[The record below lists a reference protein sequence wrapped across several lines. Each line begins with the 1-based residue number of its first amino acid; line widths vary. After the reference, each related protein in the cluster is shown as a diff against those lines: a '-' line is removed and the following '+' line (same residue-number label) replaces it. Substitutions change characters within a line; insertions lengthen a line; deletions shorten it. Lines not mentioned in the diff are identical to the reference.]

1 MTNCLRFERSYLAE
15 APQMPLSLTEP
26 GRQKC
31 LDEIP
36 CYGRSHGPAAHTND
50 VHVVVLDALPGREVV
65 VDQGGADTRNF
76 VGAHGGPDAAA
87 ANRDAP
93 LHLPAA

>member
-1 MTNCLRFERSYLAE
+1 
-15 APQMPLSLTEP
+15 MPLGLTEP
-26 GRQKC
+26 GRQES

-36 CYGRSHGPAAHTND
+36 SYGRSHGPAAHTND
-50 VHVVVLDALPGREVV
+50 VHVVILDALPGREVV

-76 VGAHGGPDAAA
+76 VGADGGAYAAA

-93 LHLPAA
+93 FHLPAADIHAQVVLKRFEMS